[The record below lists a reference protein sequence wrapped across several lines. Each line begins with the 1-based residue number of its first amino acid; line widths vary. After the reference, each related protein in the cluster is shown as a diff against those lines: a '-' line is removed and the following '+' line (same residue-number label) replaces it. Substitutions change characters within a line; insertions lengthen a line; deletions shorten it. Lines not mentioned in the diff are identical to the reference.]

1 MLLFSKLR
9 RFELEDRQH
18 RRARLV
24 DLALALLE
32 KEDHPP
38 ITRLLFHD
46 SADGGKTKTLPWD
59 TIESVDWRA
68 ERIRVPDLSAGE
80 ALPDASATPPA
91 GAASRDV
98 LLHRDIL
105 DALVLDLQNRRA
117 TRANDLA
124 LRLEEGGNRLRLVGA
139 DTSLRAMLRRV
150 SGARLGKGI
159 VESKLFDWKYV
170 EFLRG
175 DPAAVQRGAGYQRR
189 IARLPAGEIA
199 RLVDALPYLH
209 AAELLTLLEDKL
221 AADVLEAM
229 SPQRQLQVFE
239 ELDDDKQVAL
249 LGLMAPDL
257 AADLA
262 GRLHTEPARKLLDA
276 LPPARS
282 ARIVELLRYAE
293 DTVGGIMTND
303 VLFVPASLTVAEARA
318 ALREPLREP
327 DFIFFIYV
335 VEDEASRRL
344 RGVITLR
351 ALVTAPET
359 QRIEEIMNPY
369 LVTLR
374 PREGARDAA
383 YRVLNSRLAA
393 LPVVNRDGRLLG
405 ALTVDEAVAQV
416 APASFSAQVP
426 RIFS

>member
-1 MLLFSKLR
+1 MLMFSKLR
-9 RFELEDRQH
+9 RFQVEDSQG

-24 DLALALLE
+24 DLAVALLA
-32 KEDHPP
+32 EDHPP
-38 ITRLLFHD
+38 VTHLHFRD
-46 SADGGKTKTLPWD
+46 KSDGGKVKTLPWEA
-59 TIESVDWRA
+59 IESIDWRA
-68 ERIRVPDLSAGE
+68 RRIRVPDLSAGKP
-80 ALPDASATPPA
+80 LPDGETKPVE
-91 GAASRDV
+91 GNTDV

-124 LRLEEGGNRLRLVGA
+124 LRLEEGGSRLRLVGA
-139 DTSLRAMLRRV
+139 DTSLLAMLRRV
-150 SGARLGKGI
+150 SGGRLGKHL

-175 DPAAVQRGAGYQRR
+175 DPEAVQSGAGYHRR

-209 AAELLTLLEDKL
+209 AAELITLLSDKL

-239 ELDDDKQVAL
+239 ELTSEQQVTL
-249 LGLMAPDL
+249 LCLMAPDL
-257 AADLA
+257 AADLV
-262 GRLHTEPARKLLDA
+262 GRLHTDHARKLLNG
-276 LPPARS
+276 LPPAQS
-282 ARIVELLRYAE
+282 ARVVELLRYPE
-293 DTVGGIMTND
+293 DSVGGIMTND
-303 VLFVPASLTVAEARA
+303 VLFVPASLTIAEARA
-318 ALREPLREP
+318 ALRERLQEP

-351 ALVTAPET
+351 ALITAPDT

-369 LVTLR
+369 LVTLHAR
-374 PREGARDAA
+374 DAARDAA
-383 YRVLNSRLAA
+383 YRVLNSHLAA

-405 ALTVDEAVAQV
+405 AVTVDEAVAQV
-416 APASFSAQVP
+416 APASWSAQVP
-426 RIFS
+426 RVFS